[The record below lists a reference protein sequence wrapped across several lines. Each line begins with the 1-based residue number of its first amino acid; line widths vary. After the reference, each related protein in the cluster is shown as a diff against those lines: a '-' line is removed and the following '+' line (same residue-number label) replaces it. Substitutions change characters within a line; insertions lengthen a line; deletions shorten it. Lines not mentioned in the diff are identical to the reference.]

1 MRPAEQIRYEVL
13 SPEGRAT
20 TTELAAPPAVVD
32 LDRAVVAQV
41 WDYMF
46 RGDEIFSDIRRSLSE
61 RHPGIRFVDYTEFG
75 NIHGPDQD
83 ELTAQIPEKLRRH
96 GCTAVIVGIG
106 A

>member
-1 MRPAEQIRYEVL
+1 MTGAEQPQYDVL
-13 SPEGRAT
+13 SPEGRLT
-20 TTELAAPPAVVD
+20 TNELTVTPGAVD
-32 LDRAVVAQV
+32 LDRAVVGQV

-46 RGDEIFSDIRRSLSE
+46 RGDDIFRDIRQALGD

-83 ELTAQIPEKLRRH
+83 ALTAQIPEKLRRH
-96 GCTAVIVGIG
+96 GCTAVIVGVG